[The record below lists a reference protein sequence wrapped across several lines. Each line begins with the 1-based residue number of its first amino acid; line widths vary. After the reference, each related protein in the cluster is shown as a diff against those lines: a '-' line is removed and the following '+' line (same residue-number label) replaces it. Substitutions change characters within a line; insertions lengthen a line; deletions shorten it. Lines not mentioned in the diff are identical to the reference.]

1 MQKIIFV
8 STGQSGR
15 RAKFAKRYFD
25 EIEKL
30 TCQFMMSVHGSGRWP
45 SSRVPTS
52 ERLAVLELSEED
64 ACRSDHIV
72 LMDSEPLCAEEE
84 SKYKGKIMH
93 WDISEKI
100 SWEEQKTE
108 IKKRVMDLIGQVD
121 QEIKTAYGSIQNK
134 EGL

>member
-30 TCQFMMSVHGSGRWP
+30 TCQIMMSVHGSGRWP

-64 ACRSDHIV
+64 AWRTDHIILRGFESLYAV
-72 LMDSEPLCAEEE
+72 EE
-84 SKYKGKIMH
+84 SRYKGRIMD
-93 WDISEKI
+93 WEISEEI
-100 SWEEQKTE
+100 SWEEKKTE
-108 IKKRVMDLIGQVD
+108 IKKGVMDLIGQAD
-121 QEIKTAYGSIQNK
+121 Q
-134 EGL
+134 